1 MMKVM
6 NRALPLCLVLLAVA
20 RTLDA
25 AQAQQYVDREMA
37 GDPDVYRIFTLVEPS
52 DVELYRELLPDVFG
66 MPEKPMLMVMVANYT
81 TYQEAS
87 IMMRATTSDGET
99 AQYVV
104 TMPLTHVRPLVVGLK
119 WGLPKYLADMKVDR
133 SGGWVYEDGKVKLGL
148 EFTPTTSKL
157 SALEQEY
164 LSVRGGDLTPNRGL
178 LMVPPTHDGST
189 AVLRI
194 GGPREVELPSR
205 EWGMV
210 KIIIDSDDPW
220 AGLIDPGTEVMGLL
234 QMQGSPMGNSGGGG
248 GLLLQDWKNGTW
260 VTRTDEEFQREID
273 QSNAEAEALKAAAT
287 RGR

>member
-1 MMKVM
+1 MKAT
-6 NRALPLCLVLLAVA
+6 NRALPLCLALLFVA
-20 RTLDA
+20 GTLDA
-25 AQAQQYVDREMA
+25 AQAPEYVDREMA
-37 GDPDVYRIFTLVEPS
+37 GDPDVYRIFTLVEPT
-52 DVELYRELLPDVFG
+52 DVELYRELLPDIFG
-66 MPEKPMLMVMVANYT
+66 MPEEPMLMVMVANYT

-99 AQYVV
+99 AQYVI

-119 WGLPKYLADMKVDR
+119 WGLPKYLADLKLDR
-133 SGGWVYEDGKVKLGL
+133 SGGWVYADGEVKLGL

-164 LSVRGGDLTPNRGL
+164 LSIRGADLTPNRGL
-178 LMVPPTHDGST
+178 LMVPPTDDGST

-210 KIIIDSDDPW
+210 KIIIDPDDPW
-220 AGLIDPGTEVMGLL
+220 AGLIDPGTEVVGLL

-248 GLLLQDWKNGTW
+248 GLLLQDLKNGTW
-260 VTRTDEEFQREID
+260 VTRSDEEFQREIE
-273 QSNAEAEALKAAAT
+273 QSNAEADALKADAT